1 MQEKEQLSV
10 RLPEDLALSFKGRCS
25 ASGRKYQH
33 VIEQLIRE
41 WMSGDR
47 KAKAAASHSPG
58 PEPSRYRPENLEW
71 HDRLEMTLNDPDEK
85 LGIQKNLEWAER
97 TVTSK
102 LNQARPAGKR
112 ASGE

>member
-10 RLPEDLALSFKGRCS
+10 RLPQELVRSFRGRCS
-25 ASGRKYQH
+25 SSGRKYQH

-41 WMSGDR
+41 WMAGDR
-47 KAKAAASHSPG
+47 KTRSVTTHPASA
-58 PEPSRYRPENLEW
+58 EPLRYRPENLEW

-97 TVTSK
+97 TVTFK
-102 LNQARPAGKR
+102 LNQLRPAGKR